1 MAHPQP
7 CGAKTMYKK
16 YPHDAAAVLEPCRGS
31 PYAIRRFAEAAWS
44 WVYNISGV
52 EFYAIS
58 SFNSFFPYHL
68 FAPCLLFLAD
78 PPPVVGRPSMP
89 AIPGGLDSLT
99 THRQQYC

>member
-1 MAHPQP
+1 
-7 CGAKTMYKK
+7 MYKK

-31 PYAIRRFAEAAWS
+31 PYAIRIFAEAAWS

-58 SFNSFFPYHL
+58 SFNSLFPYHL
-68 FAPCLLFLAD
+68 FALCLLFLAD
-78 PPPVVGRPSMP
+78 SPPVVGRPSMP